1 MQMSKLFLFSCL
13 AILSSVAPASTS
25 FTFAAATDGS
35 YRCSNPSLCVGFTA
49 SDDAY
54 SVDSVN
60 VGNTLGGGK
69 SITIVINGVAYSG
82 TGTAVGNSVQG
93 VAVQSADGMSAIVDI
108 SYNSRRA
115 CTKSGRGQHC
125 TTHTSTVSGSVSM

>member
-1 MQMSKLFLFSCL
+1 MSKLLLFSCL
-13 AILSSVAPASTS
+13 AMLSSVASASTS

-35 YRCSNPSLCVGFTA
+35 YRCSNPSLCVGFTT

-60 VGNTLGGGK
+60 VGNTLSGGK

-82 TGTAVGNSVQG
+82 TGTAIGNSVQG
-93 VAVQSADGMSAIVDI
+93 VAARSADVTNAIVDV
-108 SYNSRRA
+108 SYNTRRT
-115 CTKSGRGQHC
+115 CTTSGRGQHC
-125 TTHTSTVSGSVSM
+125 TTYTYTVSGSVSM